1 MCFIKYHSRTHLLLI
16 VFFLVCGL
24 SGSSLIG
31 WIRAAV
37 LLRLGFLSIF
47 LPSARPIWNA
57 MYDSKFSIS
66 FQVWDTSDAG
76 ILIFIFIIRLLRL
89 LGWTVE
95 ERKIRQ
101 TKIRL
106 NLILIMDKKRLTFG
120 MQNIEYKYTCTQK
133 VLLRGSFFNYVDKTR
148 LLLYTVCRFSLV
160 LSVKERELFH

>member
-1 MCFIKYHSRTHLLLI
+1 MPRNDLSKLSMKMKKKMCFIRYHSRTHLLLI

-57 MYDSKFSIS
+57 MYDSKLGKFS
-66 FQVWDTSDAG
+66 FQAIHCAWDTSDAG
-76 ILIFIFIIRLLRL
+76 ILIFIFIIRFLRL

-95 ERKIRQ
+95 ERKIRP

-106 NLILIMDKKRLTFG
+106 NLILTNLDYG
-120 MQNIEYKYTCTQK
+120 QK
-133 VLLRGSFFNYVDKTR
+133 ATDFWNAK
-148 LLLYTVCRFSLV
+148 
-160 LSVKERELFH
+160 HWI